1 MKVIICGA
9 GQVGFGIAERLSA
22 QKHDVTVIDNSNE
35 LIANISNNLDV
46 RGIVGNGSFPD
57 VLSQGGA
64 SEADIILAVTQADEV
79 NMIICQIAHTIFN
92 IPTKIARIRSS
103 SYLNPEY
110 NSIFSSDNI
119 PIDVIISPEIEIG
132 ESILRNLMLP
142 GAFEIIQFGDKLISL
157 LGVVLN
163 NDCPVVDT
171 PLSQLSSLF
180 PNLNAVVVG
189 IYRDCKIIVPHSD
202 EQLSY
207 GDQIYLVCETA
218 HVERT
223 LSLLGHKEM
232 SARNLV
238 IAGAG
243 NIGRYVAKHLE
254 MNDSNA
260 NIKLIESN
268 KEHAEK
274 AAKELDTSLVIHG
287 DVLDRNIM
295 IEAGV
300 ENCDTF
306 IALTNEENI
315 NLLSSVLAKELGS
328 KQTLSLLMDKNY
340 TNLQNKLEIDT
351 FINPRETTISSIL
364 RYLRK
369 GRIRDAHSLCGG
381 DAEIIEAEVL
391 ETSPLLGK
399 YIKDSE
405 LPNDVRIGAILRD
418 GLVIKPNG
426 NTKIELHDRV
436 IIFCLSNTI
445 HEVEQLFRVSLEY
458 F

>member
-1 MKVIICGA
+1 MKVVICGA

-22 QKHDVTVIDNSNE
+22 QKHDVTVIDSSND

-57 VLSQGGA
+57 VLMQGGA
-64 SEADIILAVTQADEV
+64 EEADIILAVTQADEV
-79 NMIICQIAHTIFN
+79 NMVICQIAHTLFN
-92 IPTKIARIRSS
+92 VPTKIARIRSS
-103 SYLNPEY
+103 SYLNLEY

-157 LGVVLN
+157 IGVTLN

-180 PNLNAVVVG
+180 PNLNAVVVAIHRNG
-189 IYRDCKIIVPHSD
+189 KIIVPHND
-202 EQLSY
+202 EQMSY

-223 LSLLGHKEM
+223 LSLLGHTEL
-232 SARNLV
+232 SAHNLV

-243 NIGRYVAKHLE
+243 NIGKYVAKNLKL
-254 MNDSNA
+254 NDKNA

-268 KEHAEK
+268 KEKAEM
-274 AAKELDTSLVIHG
+274 AAKELKNSLVIHG
-287 DVLDRNIM
+287 DVLDRGIM

-300 ENCDTF
+300 DQADTF

-315 NLLSSVLAKELGS
+315 NLLSSVMAKELGS
-328 KQTLSLLMDKNY
+328 KQTLSLLIDKNY
-340 TNLQNKLEIDT
+340 IDLQSKLEIDK

-369 GRIRDAHSLCGG
+369 GRIRDAHSLCDG

-391 ETSPLLGK
+391 ESSPLLGK
-399 YIKDSE
+399 FIKDCE
-405 LPNDVRIGAILRD
+405 LPNDVRIGSILR
-418 GLVIKPNG
+418 GGCVIKPNG
-426 NTKIELHDRV
+426 DIRIELHDRV
-436 IIFCLSNTI
+436 VIFCLSNVI
-445 HEVEQLFRVSLEY
+445 HDVEQLFRVSLEY

>member
-22 QKHDVTVIDNSNE
+22 QKHDVTVIDSSSD

-46 RGIVGNGSFPD
+46 RGIVGSGSFPD
-57 VLSQGGA
+57 VLMQGGA

-79 NMIICQIAHTIFN
+79 NMIICQVAHTLFN

-103 SYLNPEY
+103 NYLQAEY
-110 NSIFSSDNI
+110 SEIFSTDNI

-142 GAFEIIQFGDKLISL
+142 GAFEIIQFGEKLISFI
-157 LGVVLN
+157 GVILN

-171 PLSQLSSLF
+171 PLSQLSTLF
-180 PNLNAVVVG
+180 PNLNAVVVA
-189 IYRDCKIIVPHSD
+189 IHRNNKIIVPHKD
-202 EQLSY
+202 EQMSY
-207 GDQIYLVCETA
+207 GDQIYLTCETA

-223 LSLLGHKEM
+223 LALLGHTEL
-232 SARNLV
+232 SGINLV

-243 NIGRYVAKHLE
+243 NIGKYVAKNLE
-254 MNDSNA
+254 LNNKNI

-268 KEHAEK
+268 KDRAEK
-274 AAKELDTSLVIHG
+274 AAKELTSTLVING

-300 ENCDTF
+300 DNADTF

-315 NLLSSVLAKELGS
+315 NLLSSVMAKELGS
-328 KQTLSLLMDKNY
+328 KQTLSLLIDKNY
-340 TNLQNKLEIDT
+340 INLQSKLEIDK

-399 YIKDSE
+399 FIKDSE
-405 LPNDVRIGAILRD
+405 LPNNVRIGAILR
-418 GLVIKPNG
+418 GGIVIKPNG
-426 NTKIELHDRV
+426 STKIELHDRV
-436 IIFCLSNTI
+436 VIFCLSDVI